1 MSEEKLGQHYLAALN
16 EAFPGVV
23 LDHAWQTKDQLTVTV
38 KVNYLPEVV
47 EFLYYKQG
55 GWLSV
60 LFGNDE
66 RKLNGHYAV
75 YYVLSMEKGTKCW
88 ITVRVEVDAN
98 KPEYPSVTPRVPAA
112 VWGEREVRD
121 MYGLIPVGLPDERRL
136 VLPDD
141 WPDEL
146 YPLRKD
152 SMDYRQ
158 RPAPTTDAET
168 YEFINE
174 LGDKKNNVVP
184 IGPLHVT
191 SDEPGHFRL
200 FVDGENIIDADYRL
214 FYVHRGMEK
223 LAETRMGYN
232 EVTFL
237 SDRVCGICGFA
248 HSTAYTT
255 SVENAM
261 GIQVPERAQMIRAIL
276 LEVERL
282 HSHLLNLG
290 LACHFTGFDSGFM
303 QFFRVRETSMKMAEI
318 LTGARKTYGLNLIGG
333 IRRDL
338 LKDDMIQTRQLAQQM
353 RREVQEL
360 VDVLLSTPN
369 MEQRTVGI
377 GRLDPEIAR
386 DFSNVG
392 PMVRASGHA
401 RDTRADH
408 PFVGYGLLPMEVHSE
423 QGCDVISRL
432 KVRINEVY
440 TALNMIDY
448 GLDNLPGGPL
458 MVEGFT
464 YIPHRFALGFAE
476 APRGDDIHWSM
487 TGDNQKL
494 YRWRCRAATYAN
506 WPTLRY
512 MLRGNTVSDAPL
524 IIGSLDPCYSCT
536 DRMTVVD
543 VRKKKSKVVPYKELE
558 RYSIERKNS
567 PLILGIAMFTFIKKV
582 IKTGTATSSYPL
594 EPIAVDKNFRG
605 KPEQNPQQCIGCAA
619 CVNACPSNALTVETD
634 LATGEL
640 AWEFNLGRCIFC
652 GRCEEVCP
660 TAAIKLSQEY
670 ELAVWKKEDFLQQ
683 SRFALC
689 NCRVCNRPFAV
700 QKEIDYAIALLKH
713 NGDSRAENH
722 RESFETC
729 PECKRQKCLV
739 PSDRIELTRHMKEAI

>member
-1 MSEEKLGQHYLAALN
+1 MNQTNHLGSGYVAKVREQFPNAILEE
-16 EAFPGVV
+16 ER
-23 LDHAWQTKDQLTVTV
+23 QTKDQLTITV
-38 KVNYLPEVV
+38 KLQSLPDVV
-47 EFLYYKQG
+47 KYLYYDLG
-55 GWLSV
+55 GWLPV

-66 RKLNGHYAV
+66 RSLNGHYAV
-75 YYVLSMEKGTKCW
+75 YYVLSMEQGEKCW
-88 ITVRVEVDAN
+88 ITVKGLVNPTV
-98 KPEYPSVTPRVPAA
+98 PEFPSVTPYVPAA
-112 VWGEREVRD
+112 VWGERELRD

-141 WPDEL
+141 WPENL

-158 RPAPTTDAET
+158 RPAPTTDQET
-168 YEFINE
+168 YPFVNE
-174 LGDKKNNVVP
+174 LGDDSNRVVP

-200 FVDGENIIDADYRL
+200 FVDGERIIDADYRL

-255 SVENAM
+255 SVENAL
-261 GIQVPERAQMIRAIL
+261 GIEIPQRAQMIRAIL

-303 QFFRVRETSMKMAEI
+303 QFFRVREKSMKMAEI

-333 IRRDL
+333 IRRDM
-338 LKDDMIQTRQLAQQM
+338 LKDDMVATRKLAQEM
-353 RREVQEL
+353 RKEVQEL

-369 MEQRTVGI
+369 IEQRTVGVGI
-377 GRLDPEIAR
+377 LDPQIAR

-401 RDTRADH
+401 RDARYDH

-423 QGCDVISRL
+423 NGCDVLSRL

-440 TALNMIDY
+440 TSLNMIDF
-448 GLDNLPGGPL
+448 GLDNLPSGPL
-458 MVEGFT
+458 AVEGFT
-464 YIPHRFALGFAE
+464 YQPHKFALGFTE

-494 YRWRCRAATYAN
+494 FRWRCRAATYAN

-536 DRMTVVD
+536 DRVTFID
-543 VRKKKSKVVPYKELE
+543 INKRSSKTVPYKEVE
-558 RYSIERKNS
+558 RYGIERTNS
-567 PLILGIAMFTFIKKV
+567 PLK
-582 IKTGTATSSYPL
+582 
-594 EPIAVDKNFRG
+594 
-605 KPEQNPQQCIGCAA
+605 
-619 CVNACPSNALTVETD
+619 
-634 LATGEL
+634 
-640 AWEFNLGRCIFC
+640 
-652 GRCEEVCP
+652 
-660 TAAIKLSQEY
+660 
-670 ELAVWKKEDFLQQ
+670 
-683 SRFALC
+683 
-689 NCRVCNRPFAV
+689 
-700 QKEIDYAIALLKH
+700 
-713 NGDSRAENH
+713 
-722 RESFETC
+722 
-729 PECKRQKCLV
+729 
-739 PSDRIELTRHMKEAI
+739 

>member
-1 MSEEKLGQHYLAALN
+1 MSEEKIGQHYLAALHQ
-16 EAFPGVV
+16 AFPGVV
-23 LDHAWQTKDQLTVTV
+23 LDEAWQTKDQLTITV

-47 EFLYYKQG
+47 EFLYYQQG

-75 YYVLSMEKGTKCW
+75 YYVLSMEQGTKCW

-121 MYGLIPVGLPDERRL
+121 MYGLVPVGLPDERRL

-174 LGDKKNNVVP
+174 LGSKKNNVVP

-261 GIQVPERAQMIRAIL
+261 GIVVPERAQMIRAILLEVERLHSHLLNLGLACHFTGFDSGFMQFFRVRETSMKMAEILTDAETYEFINELGSKKNNVVPIGPLHVTSDEPGHFRLFVDGENIIDADYRLFYVHRGMEKLAETRMGYNEVTFLSDRVCGICGFAHSTAYTTSVENAMGIVVPERAQMIRAIL

-338 LKDDMIQTRQLAQQM
+338 LKEDMIQTRQLAQQM
-353 RREVQEL
+353 RRDVQEL
-360 VDVLLSTPN
+360 VDMLLSTPN

-440 TALNMIDY
+440 TALNMIDF

-464 YIPHRFALGFAE
+464 YIPHRFALGFSE

-567 PLILGIAMFTFIKKV
+567 PLK
-582 IKTGTATSSYPL
+582 
-594 EPIAVDKNFRG
+594 
-605 KPEQNPQQCIGCAA
+605 
-619 CVNACPSNALTVETD
+619 
-634 LATGEL
+634 
-640 AWEFNLGRCIFC
+640 
-652 GRCEEVCP
+652 
-660 TAAIKLSQEY
+660 
-670 ELAVWKKEDFLQQ
+670 
-683 SRFALC
+683 
-689 NCRVCNRPFAV
+689 
-700 QKEIDYAIALLKH
+700 
-713 NGDSRAENH
+713 
-722 RESFETC
+722 
-729 PECKRQKCLV
+729 
-739 PSDRIELTRHMKEAI
+739 

>member
-1 MSEEKLGQHYLAALN
+1 MNNQSTVANAQNRGGAYIAQLRALFPTAILEE
-16 EAFPGVV
+16 ER
-23 LDHAWQTKDQLTVTV
+23 QTEDQLTITV
-38 KVNYLPEVV
+38 KTNMLPEVV
-47 EFLYYKQG
+47 ESLYYQHG

-66 RKLNGHYAV
+66 RTLNGHYAV
-75 YYVLSMEKGTKCW
+75 YYVLSMEAHEKCW
-88 ITVRVEVDAN
+88 ITVKVLVDAN
-98 KPEYPSVTPRVPAA
+98 TLEYPAVTPRVPAA

-121 MYGLIPVGLPDERRL
+121 MYGLRPVGLADERRL

-158 RPAPTTDAET
+158 RPAPTTDDET
-168 YEFINE
+168 YPFINE
-174 LGDKKNNVVP
+174 LGSDKNRIVP

-200 FVDGENIIDADYRL
+200 FVDGERIVDADYRL

-255 SVENAM
+255 SVENSL
-261 GIQVPERAQMIRAIL
+261 GIKVPERAQMIRAIL

-303 QFFRVRETSMKMAEI
+303 QFFRVREVSMKMAEI
-318 LTGARKTYGLNLIGG
+318 LTGSRKTYGLNLIGG

-338 LKDDMIQTRQLAQQM
+338 LKDDMIATRKLAQEM
-353 RREVQEL
+353 RREVNDL
-360 VDVLLSTPN
+360 VDVLMSTPN
-369 MEQRTVGI
+369 MEQRTVGV
-377 GRLDPEIAR
+377 GRLDPQIAR

-401 RDTRADH
+401 RDARYDH
-408 PFVGYGLLPMEVHSE
+408 AFVGYGLLPMEIHSE
-423 QGCDVISRL
+423 QGCDVLSRL

-440 TALNMIDY
+440 TSLNMIDF

-458 MVEGFT
+458 QVDGFT
-464 YIPHRFALGFAE
+464 YQPHKFALGFTE

-494 YRWRCRAATYAN
+494 FRWRCRAATYAN
-506 WPTLRY
+506 WTTLRY

-536 DRMTVVD
+536 DRVTFVD
-543 VRKKKSKVVPYKELE
+543 VKKRTSKTVPYKEVE
-558 RYSIERKNS
+558 RYGIERTNS
-567 PLILGIAMFTFIKKV
+567 PLK
-582 IKTGTATSSYPL
+582 
-594 EPIAVDKNFRG
+594 
-605 KPEQNPQQCIGCAA
+605 
-619 CVNACPSNALTVETD
+619 
-634 LATGEL
+634 
-640 AWEFNLGRCIFC
+640 
-652 GRCEEVCP
+652 
-660 TAAIKLSQEY
+660 
-670 ELAVWKKEDFLQQ
+670 
-683 SRFALC
+683 
-689 NCRVCNRPFAV
+689 
-700 QKEIDYAIALLKH
+700 
-713 NGDSRAENH
+713 
-722 RESFETC
+722 
-729 PECKRQKCLV
+729 
-739 PSDRIELTRHMKEAI
+739 